1 MDLDFN
7 QVNFGAEAELN
18 NIEVE
23 KSGEPRLY
31 DTLEDFFN
39 YNYNGNWS
47 FVKYQGRTSMI
58 TGGRVTGVGTSEES
72 LLGFGHIIGQYFQ
85 VPYEQLP
92 QIMLVSTTSK
102 ARHYYIPQV
111 IDGLQVYNSGIQLSV
126 DLESNSIF
134 QIGSTLRNPQ
144 NIDESIHV
152 DQIHA
157 WEIITSSFKESVIK
171 LDSPYKP
178 VIYSDY
184 AVSGAEL
191 AWVFKIKVHSQIDQQ
206 RTVVIGAATGFILV
220 NSKLV
225 IH

>member
-7 QVNFGAEAELN
+7 QVEFGSETELN
-18 NIEVE
+18 NLEVE
-23 KSGEPRLY
+23 KYSEPRMY

-39 YNYNGNWS
+39 HNYSGNWS

-58 TGGRVTGVGTSEES
+58 TGGRVIGIGIGEDS

-85 VPYEQLP
+85 VPHEQLP
-92 QIMLVSTTSK
+92 QIMLVSTSNNK
-102 ARHYYIPQV
+102 RHYYIPQV
-111 IDGLQVYNSGIQLSV
+111 IGGLQVYNSGIQLSV
-126 DLESNSIF
+126 DLETNSIF

-144 NIDESIHV
+144 SIDESIHV

-157 WEIITSSFKESVIK
+157 WEIVTSSFKDSVTK

-191 AWVFKIKVHSQIDQQ
+191 AWVFKIKVHSQINQE
-206 RTVVIGAATGFILV
+206 RTIVIGAATGFILI